1 MHMKSIFFIPFL
13 LLFWCNKSFSQ
24 QSRFEFG
31 LHAGL
36 NLNTARGNAYTSP
49 KPDNLLGV
57 HFGFDVDYKLSE
69 RFKLKAMPQL
79 DVNGWVFRS
88 LFFEGIPP
96 DTVMQKGSAVTRLV
110 YLNLPMTVNYSF
122 GNKIEYDFGVGV
134 FGGLLLDEKLIIN
147 QKIAPGQVIVRSSED
162 TDNYKR
168 INFGLSISAG
178 AKFPISERLKLN
190 IGILKNLGLA
200 NINRTGG
207 SIKTNALSA
216 MLGVVLQ
223 PK

>member
-1 MHMKSIFFIPFL
+1 MKSILFISLL

-79 DVNGWVFRS
+79 DVNGWAFRS

-122 GNKIEYDFGVGV
+122 GDKIEYNFGVGV

-147 QKIAPGQVIVRSSED
+147 QKIAPGVVIVRSSDD

-190 IGILKNLGLA
+190 IGILNNLGLA

-216 MLGVVLQ
+216 ILGVVLQ

>member
-1 MHMKSIFFIPFL
+1 MKSIFFIPFL
-13 LLFWCNKSFSQ
+13 LLLWCNKSFAQ

-31 LHAGL
+31 LHTGL

-69 RFKLKAMPQL
+69 RFRLKAMPQL
-79 DVNGWVFRS
+79 DVNGWAFRS
-88 LFFEGIPP
+88 LLFEGIPP

-110 YLNLPMTVNYSF
+110 YLNLPMTLNYSF
-122 GNKIEYDFGVGV
+122 GNKIEYNFGVGV
-134 FGGLLLDEKLIIN
+134 FCGLLSDEKLIIN
-147 QKIAPGQVIVRSSED
+147 QKVAPGVVRVRSSED

-168 INFGLSISAG
+168 FNFGLSISAN
-178 AKFPISERLKLN
+178 AKFPISQRLKLN
-190 IGILKNLGLA
+190 IGLLENLGLA
-200 NINRTGG
+200 NINRSGERL
-207 SIKTNALSA
+207 KTQALSA
-216 MLGVVLQ
+216 MCGVIFQ

>member
-1 MHMKSIFFIPFL
+1 MKSILFISLL

-36 NLNTARGNAYTSP
+36 NLNTARGKAYTSP

-79 DVNGWVFRS
+79 DVNGWAFRS

-122 GNKIEYDFGVGV
+122 GDKIEYNFGVGV

-147 QKIAPGQVIVRSSED
+147 QKIAPGVVIVRSSDD

-190 IGILKNLGLA
+190 IGILNNLGLA

-216 MLGVVLQ
+216 ILGVVLQ